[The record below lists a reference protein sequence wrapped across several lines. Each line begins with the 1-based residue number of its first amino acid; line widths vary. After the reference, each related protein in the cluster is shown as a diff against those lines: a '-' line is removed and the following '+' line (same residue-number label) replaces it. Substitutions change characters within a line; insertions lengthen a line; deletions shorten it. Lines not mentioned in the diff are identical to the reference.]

1 MALTPAEK
9 QKAYRERKKAE
20 AEVAQTKGKDIAVS
34 LYRKPFS
41 QWAENDANIGECDM
55 YMALAGMEF
64 PGFDDERDAQDY
76 VIDLEAFG
84 DIDIFGADHVEDAK
98 GAIGRAELI
107 ISCML
112 DTVVTLANSVNEYK
126 RSEIQARIKELEQ
139 STEIDRAAAM
149 KQAVKLN
156 KILNQ
161 LDKPVRRP
169 FPQWKV
175 TGI

>member
-9 QKAYRERKKAE
+9 QKAYRARKKAE

-64 PGFDDERDAQDY
+64 PGFDDERDAQEY

-84 DIDIFGADHVEDAK
+84 DIDIFGADHIDAYP
-98 GAIGRAELI
+98 
-107 ISCML
+107 
-112 DTVVTLANSVNEYK
+112 DVLA
-126 RSEIQARIKELEQ
+126 A
-139 STEIDRAAAM
+139 
-149 KQAVKLN
+149 
-156 KILNQ
+156 LNQ
-161 LDKPVRRP
+161 LGYDYKNIKVLISMLSRR
-169 FPQWKV
+169 
-175 TGI
+175 

>member
-76 VIDLEAFG
+76 VIAVSYTHL
-84 DIDIFGADHVEDAK
+84 
-98 GAIGRAELI
+98 
-107 ISCML
+107 
-112 DTVVTLANSVNEYK
+112 TLPTICSV
-126 RSEIQARIKELEQ
+126 
-139 STEIDRAAAM
+139 
-149 KQAVKLN
+149 
-156 KILNQ
+156 
-161 LDKPVRRP
+161 
-169 FPQWKV
+169 
-175 TGI
+175 